1 MTEPKRDKILAMIA
15 EGHSNEDIIAALGSS
30 RKYVARLR
38 WERNHKGKMP
48 EPPKP
53 TYATPR
59 PCGPFEE
66 LAWKV
71 REREARRRELVLG
84 MLT

>member
-38 WERNHKGKMP
+38 WERNVKGSSP
-48 EPPKP
+48 FPSQP
-53 TYATPR
+53 TPR
-59 PCGPFEE
+59 
-66 LAWKV
+66 
-71 REREARRRELVLG
+71 LVHAAHLKNWHG
-84 MLT
+84 RYGNVKPVAGNWCWGC